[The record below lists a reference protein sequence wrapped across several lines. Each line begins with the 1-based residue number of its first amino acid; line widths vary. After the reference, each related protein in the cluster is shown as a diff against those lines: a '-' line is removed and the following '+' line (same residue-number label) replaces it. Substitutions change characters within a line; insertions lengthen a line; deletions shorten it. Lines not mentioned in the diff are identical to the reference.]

1 MEPIAPP
8 KSVKVYQLIKQS
20 GTYLMAAGVSGPVS
34 WGLGFYASL
43 QEDEHNRTLET
54 LNNTDPVKPQYHI
67 FELDIPNPAYQEPK

>member
-43 QEDEHNRTLET
+43 QEAEHNRTLET
-54 LNNTDPVKPQYHI
+54 LKNTDPVKPQYHI